1 MTTDQPIDIMLPAD
15 SVEAVS
21 TAAPPR
27 PRRRRWPYVTLFVL
41 TVLVATSFLIP
52 LPYVLF
58 APGFARSTEDRIEIT
73 DGPEVPDANDG
84 DILFLTVTEQ
94 RATVAGAVRAWL
106 DPIIDSA
113 PEDEVLPPG
122 GRKED
127 RILNRLRMDESK
139 FVASSLALKA
149 VGYPV
154 VETGTGAFIDRLLP
168 GYPAGEQLRQG
179 EVITSI
185 DGEPIRTRSELGE
198 SLVGRPVGDSVV
210 VGVRDPAG
218 AQRTVTVELGL
229 NPDDDSRGYLGV
241 VPTTADRDLDLPFG
255 VTIDNGRVTGPSAGL
270 AFTLGIIDR
279 LTPGSLTGPKPV
291 AVTGTV
297 APDGTVGPIGG
308 IVQKSVAVDRSGA
321 TRFLYPA
328 ATGRDELRR
337 VRAVLG
343 DRVELIPVATLD
355 EAIAVLAPEGLP
367 AAPPLQP

>member
-1 MTTDQPIDIMLPAD
+1 MTTDQPIDTMLPPD
-15 SVEAVS
+15 PVEAVS
-21 TAAPPR
+21 PAPPSR
-27 PRRRRWPYVTLFVL
+27 PRRRRWPYVSVFAL
-41 TVLVATSFLIP
+41 TVLVVTSFLIP

-73 DGPEVPDANDG
+73 DGPEVPDANG
-84 DILFLTVTEQ
+84 SDILFLTVTEQ

-106 DPIIDSA
+106 DPNIDSA
-113 PEDEVLPPG
+113 PEDDVLPPG

-139 FVASSLALKA
+139 FVATSLALEA

-154 VETGTGAFIDRLLP
+154 VETGTGAFIEQLLP
-168 GYPAGEQLRQG
+168 GYPAADQLVQG

-185 DGEPIRTRSELGE
+185 DDTPIRTRSELGE
-198 SLVGRPVGDSVV
+198 SLAGRPVGDSVV
-210 VGVRDPAG
+210 VGVRAADG
-218 AQRTVTVELGL
+218 AQRTETVELGL

-241 VPTTADRDLDLPFG
+241 VPSTADRDLDLPFG
-255 VTIDNGRVTGPSAGL
+255 ITIDNGRVTGPSAGL

-297 APDGTVGPIGG
+297 ALDGTVGPIGG
-308 IVQKSVAVDRSGA
+308 IVQKSVAVERSGA
-321 TRFLYPA
+321 TRFLYP
-328 ATGRDELRR
+328 TGTDRGELRR
-337 VRAVLG
+337 VREVLG

-355 EAIAVLAPEGLP
+355 EAIAALAPEGLP
-367 AAPPLQP
+367 AAPPLDQ